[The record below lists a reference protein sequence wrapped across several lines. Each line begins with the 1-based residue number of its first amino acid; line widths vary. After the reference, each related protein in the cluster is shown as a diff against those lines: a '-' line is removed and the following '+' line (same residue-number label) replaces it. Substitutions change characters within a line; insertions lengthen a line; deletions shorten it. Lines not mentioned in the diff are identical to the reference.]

1 MERTGHFTPELRWK
15 RKDRRKT
22 EEGLPVWCRRLEGAD
37 MDRKLIARKIAEES
51 IVLLKNEDHLL
62 PFDEGKMIAF
72 FGRTQIGTLYSGNGS
87 GGANVSGCGTILE
100 ECEKWGVTAEPLL
113 KGFYRYKAETE
124 PVTEQDEFD
133 WTKISEMVN
142 SGIMYEI
149 FGKYRPPLEEY
160 EVPGTLIYQ
169 AAEKTDTAVLVIG
182 RNSGGEECDR
192 HLMEDYYLTEAEEKL
207 VQEVCTHFVNVV
219 VILNVN
225 GLIDLSWIRKYP
237 GIKSLIFL
245 GIPGEEGATAL
256 AEILTGQVCPSGK
269 MAVTVAEHY
278 EDYPSAKYFS
288 WDKEHLDQIAD
299 YETYGLSAEENGSR
313 GFAKSPVTLYW
324 EDIYAG
330 YRYFDTFGKPVLYPF
345 GFGLTYTSF
354 DINAAGI
361 KKSADGIEVTARVK
375 NTGNRTGKE
384 VVQIYLSVCSQENK
398 DGQTNTIER
407 PYQELKGFEK
417 TSLLAPGKTETLRI
431 LIPWRELAVYNEKR
445 AAWVIDEGVYLL
457 RMGNSSGNTS
467 PAGMICTDE
476 RVLVEQ
482 CANRLGILECN
493 RGKVEFLTQKEHS
506 AGHRAET
513 QEAADIHEMSG
524 MFVLHV
530 TSEDICVKSEGVC
543 AKIENLADGEN
554 LLLETECREKL
565 SELSIEELSALCV
578 GYGPGT
584 PFAAVGDRSDPSTI
598 FDRDGNPLTVNSH
611 PTGFPGYVSP
621 AIERKG
627 IESVFYKDGPAG
639 TGGVAWPT
647 EMLIACSFDRK
658 VWRMFGD
665 AAGAECE
672 EQQVNVWLAPAVNL
686 HRNPLCGRN
695 FEYFSEDPYLT
706 GVCACEIAKGVQ
718 KGHSVIVCPKH
729 FAVNEQ
735 ETFRRGNAGKNVDA
749 VDSILTERSA
759 RELYLKPFEM
769 LVREANIACI
779 MTSFNKINGTF
790 AGGSEDLCTHILR
803 VEWGFEGAVVTD
815 WGDMDI
821 VVDGADA
828 VAAGNDIVMPGGP
841 PVIRQILKGYEE
853 GRVTRKEMETAAG
866 HLLCMIRRTH
876 GKEK

>member
-1 MERTGHFTPELRWK
+1 
-15 RKDRRKT
+15 
-22 EEGLPVWCRRLEGAD
+22 

-51 IVLLKNEDHLL
+51 IVLLKNDGHLL
-62 PFDEGKMIAF
+62 PFSEGKMVAF

-87 GGANVSGCGTILE
+87 GGANVAGCGTILE
-100 ECEKWGVTAEPLL
+100 ECEKRGLTAEPLL
-113 KGFYRYKAETE
+113 KGFYEYKAETE

-133 WTKISEMVN
+133 WTKVSEMVN

-192 HLMEDYYLTEAEEKL
+192 HLTEDYYLTETEEKL
-207 VQEVCTHFVNVV
+207 VKEVCTHFANVAV
-219 VILNVN
+219 VLNVN
-225 GLIDLSWIRKYP
+225 GLIDLSWIGKYP
-237 GIKSLIFL
+237 GIKGLIFL
-245 GIPGEEGATAL
+245 GIPGEEGAAAL
-256 AEILTGQVCPSGK
+256 AEILTGQVSPSGK

-354 DINAAGI
+354 EISASGL
-361 KKSADGIEVTARVK
+361 KKTADGIEITARVK
-375 NTGNRTGKE
+375 NTGDRAGKE
-384 VVQIYLSVCSQENK
+384 VVQIYLSLWGQVNK
-398 DGQTNTIER
+398 DGQTSTIER

-417 TSLLAPGKTETLRI
+417 TSLLAPGRTETLRI
-431 LIPWRELAVYNEKR
+431 LIPWRELAVYDENQ
-445 AAWVIDEGVYLL
+445 AAWVIDEGAYVLW
-457 RMGNSSGNTS
+457 MGNSSRNTS
-467 PAGMICTDE
+467 PAGTICADE
-476 RVLVEQ
+476 RILVEQ
-482 CANRLGILECN
+482 CGNRLEILECN
-493 RGKVEFLTQKEHS
+493 RGKLEFLTQKK
-506 AGHRAET
+506 HRAET
-513 QEAADIHEMSG
+513 QEAADIHG
-524 MFVLHV
+524 MNGKSVLHV
-530 TSEDICVKSEGVC
+530 TSEDICEKSEGIRDQ
-543 AKIENLADGEN
+543 KENSADEEMQLPEIKG
-554 LLLETECREKL
+554 RESL
-565 SELSIEELSALCV
+565 SDLSIEELAALCV

-598 FDRDGNPLTVNSH
+598 FDADGNPLTINSH
-611 PTGFPGYVSP
+611 PTGYPGYVSP

-639 TGGVAWPT
+639 TGGIAWPT
-647 EMLIACSFDRK
+647 EMLIACAFDRK

-706 GVCACEIAKGVQ
+706 GICACEIAKGV
-718 KGHSVIVCPKH
+718 KEGRPVIVCPKH

-735 ETFRRGNAGKNVDA
+735 ETFRRGNAGKKVDA
-749 VDSILTERSA
+749 VDSILTERSV

-769 LVREANIACI
+769 LVREAHIACI
-779 MTSFNKINGTF
+779 MTSFNKINGVF
-790 AGGSEDLCTHILR
+790 AGDSKDLCTHILR
-803 VEWGFEGAVVTD
+803 EEWGFDGAVVTD

-853 GRVTRKEMETAAG
+853 GRVTREEMETAAG
-866 HLLCMIRRTH
+866 HLLCMIRRIH

>member
-1 MERTGHFTPELRWK
+1 
-15 RKDRRKT
+15 
-22 EEGLPVWCRRLEGAD
+22 

-51 IVLLKNEDHLL
+51 IVLLKNDSHLL
-62 PFDEGKMIAF
+62 PFSEGKMVAF

-87 GGANVSGCGTILE
+87 GGANVAGCGTILE
-100 ECEKWGVTAEPLL
+100 ECEKRGLTAEPLL
-113 KGFYRYKAETE
+113 KGFYQYKAETE

-133 WTKISEMVN
+133 WTKVSEMVN

-192 HLMEDYYLTEAEEKL
+192 HLTEDYYLTETEEKL
-207 VQEVCTHFVNVV
+207 VKEVCTHFANVAV
-219 VILNVN
+219 VLNVN
-225 GLIDLSWIRKYP
+225 GLIDLSWIGKYP
-237 GIKSLIFL
+237 GIKGLIFL
-245 GIPGEEGATAL
+245 GIPGEEGAAAL
-256 AEILTGQVCPSGK
+256 AEILTGQVSPSGK

-299 YETYGLSAEENGSR
+299 YETYGLSAEKNGSR
-313 GFAKSPVTLYW
+313 GYAKSPVTLYW

-330 YRYFDTFGKPVLYPF
+330 YRYFDTFRKPVLYPF

-354 DINAAGI
+354 EISASRM
-361 KKSADGIEVTARVK
+361 KKTADGIEITARVK
-375 NTGNRTGKE
+375 NTGDRAGKE
-384 VVQIYLSVCSQENK
+384 VVQIYLSPWSQENK
-398 DGQTNTIER
+398 DGHTSTIER

-417 TSLLAPGKTETLRI
+417 TSLLAPGRTETLRI
-431 LIPWRELAVYNEKR
+431 LIPWRELAVYDENQ
-445 AAWVIDEGVYLL
+445 AAWVIDEGAYVL
-457 RMGNSSGNTS
+457 RMGNSSGDTS
-467 PAGMICTDE
+467 PAGTICVGE
-476 RVLVEQ
+476 RILVEQ
-482 CANRLGILECN
+482 CGNRLEILECN
-493 RGKVEFLTQKEHS
+493 RGKLEFLTQK
-506 AGHRAET
+506 GHRAET
-513 QEAADIHEMSG
+513 QEAADIHGVSG
-524 MFVLHV
+524 KFVLHV
-530 TSEDICVKSEGVC
+530 TSEDICEKSEGIRNSK
-543 AKIENLADGEN
+543 ANSADD
-554 LLLETECREKL
+554 ETQLPETKGRGSL
-565 SELSIEELSALCV
+565 SDLSIEELAALCV

-598 FDRDGNPLTVNSH
+598 FDADGNPLTINSH
-611 PTGFPGYVSP
+611 PTGYPGYVSP

-639 TGGVAWPT
+639 TGGIAWPT
-647 EMLIACSFDRK
+647 EMLIACAFERK

-706 GVCACEIAKGVQ
+706 GICACEIAKGVKQ
-718 KGHSVIVCPKH
+718 GRPVIVCPKH

-735 ETFRRGNAGKNVDA
+735 ETFRRGNAGKKVDA

-769 LVREANIACI
+769 LVREAHIACI
-779 MTSFNKINGTF
+779 MTSFNKINGVF
-790 AGGSEDLCTHILR
+790 AGGSKDLCTRILR
-803 VEWGFEGAVVTD
+803 EEWGFDGAVVTD

-853 GRVTRKEMETAAG
+853 GRVTREEMETAAR
-866 HLLCMIRRTH
+866 HLLCMIRRIH

>member
-1 MERTGHFTPELRWK
+1 
-15 RKDRRKT
+15 
-22 EEGLPVWCRRLEGAD
+22 

-51 IVLLKNEDHLL
+51 IVLLKNDGHLL
-62 PFDEGKMIAF
+62 PFSEGKMVAF

-87 GGANVSGCGTILE
+87 GGANVAGCGTILE
-100 ECEKWGVTAEPLL
+100 ECEKRGLTAEPLL
-113 KGFYRYKAETE
+113 KGFYEYKAETE

-133 WTKISEMVN
+133 WTKVSEMVN

-192 HLMEDYYLTEAEEKL
+192 HLTEDYYLTETEEKL
-207 VQEVCTHFVNVV
+207 VKEVCTHFANVA

-225 GLIDLSWIRKYP
+225 GLIDLSWIGKYP
-237 GIKSLIFL
+237 GIKGLIFL
-245 GIPGEEGATAL
+245 GIPGEEGAAAL
-256 AEILTGQVCPSGK
+256 AEILTGQVSPSGK

-354 DINAAGI
+354 EISASGL
-361 KKSADGIEVTARVK
+361 KKTADGIEITARVK
-375 NTGNRTGKE
+375 NTGDRAGKE
-384 VVQIYLSVCSQENK
+384 VVQIYLSLWGQVNK
-398 DGQTNTIER
+398 DGQTSTIER

-417 TSLLAPGKTETLRI
+417 TSLLAPGRTETLRI
-431 LIPWRELAVYNEKR
+431 LIPWRELAVYDENQ
-445 AAWVIDEGVYLL
+445 AAWVIDEGAYVL

-467 PAGMICTDE
+467 PAGTICADE
-476 RVLVEQ
+476 RILVEQ
-482 CANRLGILECN
+482 CGNRLEILECN
-493 RGKVEFLTQKEHS
+493 RGKLEFLTQK
-506 AGHRAET
+506 GHRVET
-513 QEAADIHEMSG
+513 QEAADIHG
-524 MFVLHV
+524 MNGKSMFHV
-530 TSEDICVKSEGVC
+530 TSEDICEKSEGIRDQ
-543 AKIENLADGEN
+543 KENSADEEMQ
-554 LLLETECREKL
+554 LPETKGRESL
-565 SELSIEELSALCV
+565 SDLSIEELAALCV

-598 FDRDGNPLTVNSH
+598 FDADGNPLTINSH
-611 PTGFPGYVSP
+611 PTGYPGYVSP
-621 AIERKG
+621 AIKRKD

-639 TGGVAWPT
+639 TGGIAWPT
-647 EMLIACSFDRK
+647 EMLIACAFDRK

-706 GVCACEIAKGVQ
+706 GICACEIAKGV
-718 KGHSVIVCPKH
+718 KEGRPVIVCPKH

-735 ETFRRGNAGKNVDA
+735 ETFRRGNAGKKVDA
-749 VDSILTERSA
+749 VDSILTERSV

-769 LVREANIACI
+769 LVREAHIACI
-779 MTSFNKINGTF
+779 MTSFNKINGVF
-790 AGGSEDLCTHILR
+790 AGGSKDLCTHILR
-803 VEWGFEGAVVTD
+803 EEWGFDGAVVTD

-853 GRVTRKEMETAAG
+853 GRVTREEMETAAG
-866 HLLCMIRRTH
+866 HLLCMIRRIH

>member
-1 MERTGHFTPELRWK
+1 
-15 RKDRRKT
+15 
-22 EEGLPVWCRRLEGAD
+22 

-51 IVLLKNEDHLL
+51 IVLLKNDGHLL
-62 PFDEGKMIAF
+62 PFSEGKMVAF

-87 GGANVSGCGTILE
+87 GGANVAGCGTILE
-100 ECEKWGVTAEPLL
+100 ECEKRGLTADPLL
-113 KGFYRYKAETE
+113 KGFYEYKAETE

-133 WTKISEMVN
+133 WTKVSEMVN

-192 HLMEDYYLTEAEEKL
+192 HLTEDYYLTETEEKL
-207 VQEVCTHFVNVV
+207 VKEVCTHFANVA

-225 GLIDLSWIRKYP
+225 GLIDLSWIGKYP
-237 GIKSLIFL
+237 GIKGLIFL
-245 GIPGEEGATAL
+245 GIPGEEGAAAL
-256 AEILTGQVCPSGK
+256 AEILTGQVSPSGK

-354 DINAAGI
+354 EISASGL
-361 KKSADGIEVTARVK
+361 KKTADGIEITARVK
-375 NTGNRTGKE
+375 NTGDRAGKE
-384 VVQIYLSVCSQENK
+384 VVQIYLSLWGQVNK
-398 DGQTNTIER
+398 DGQTSTIER

-417 TSLLAPGKTETLRI
+417 TSLLAPGRTETLRI
-431 LIPWRELAVYNEKR
+431 LIPWRELAVYDENQ
-445 AAWVIDEGVYLL
+445 AAWVIDEGAYVLW
-457 RMGNSSGNTS
+457 MGNSSRNTS
-467 PAGMICTDE
+467 PAGTICADE
-476 RVLVEQ
+476 RILVEQ
-482 CANRLGILECN
+482 CGNRLEILECN
-493 RGKVEFLTQKEHS
+493 RGKLEFLTQKK
-506 AGHRAET
+506 HRAET
-513 QEAADIHEMSG
+513 QEAADIHG
-524 MFVLHV
+524 MNGKSVLHV
-530 TSEDICVKSEGVC
+530 TSEDICEKSEGIRDQ
-543 AKIENLADGEN
+543 KENSADEEMQLPEIKG
-554 LLLETECREKL
+554 RESL
-565 SELSIEELSALCV
+565 SDLSIEELAALCV

-598 FDRDGNPLTVNSH
+598 FDADGNPLTINSH
-611 PTGFPGYVSP
+611 PTGYPGYVSP
-621 AIERKG
+621 AIERKD

-639 TGGVAWPT
+639 TGGIAWPT
-647 EMLIACSFDRK
+647 EMLIACAFDRK
-658 VWRMFGD
+658 MWRMFGD

-706 GVCACEIAKGVQ
+706 GICACEIAKGV
-718 KGHSVIVCPKH
+718 KEGRPVIVCPKH

-735 ETFRRGNAGKNVDA
+735 ETFRRGNAGKKVDA

-769 LVREANIACI
+769 LVREAHIACI
-779 MTSFNKINGTF
+779 MTSFNKINGVF
-790 AGGSEDLCTHILR
+790 AGGSKDLCTRILR
-803 VEWGFEGAVVTD
+803 EEWGFDGAVVTD

-853 GRVTRKEMETAAG
+853 GRVTREEMETAAG
-866 HLLCMIRRTH
+866 HLLCMIRRIH